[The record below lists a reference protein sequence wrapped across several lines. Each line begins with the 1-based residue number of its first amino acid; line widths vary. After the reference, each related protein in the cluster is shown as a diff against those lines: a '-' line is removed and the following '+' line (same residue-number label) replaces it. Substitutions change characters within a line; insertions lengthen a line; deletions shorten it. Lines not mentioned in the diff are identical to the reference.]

1 MIVLGFSG
9 IANGDAFQRRYGLR
23 FVGHDAAVA
32 LVVDGEVVF
41 AVEEERL
48 SRREHTSAVPV
59 HAVRAALDHA
69 GIRLADLDGVAY
81 PWTVTPAKL
90 AHMLL
95 HHPARIP
102 PRHWPELAMAGVR
115 VLRELM
121 SPDARS
127 AIWKVPSALAVT
139 RAYGRVLRIISPM
152 QPARFSPPRSMTAR
166 C

>member
-32 LVVDGEVVF
+32 LVVDGDVVF

-48 SRREHTSAVPV
+48 SRRKHTSAVPV

-95 HHPARIP
+95 HHPARI
-102 PRHWPELAMAGVR
+102 RHGIGPSWEWPASGSCGSSCR
-115 VLRELM
+115 
-121 SPDARS
+121 PDARS